1 MAKPRKRK
9 LNEENLFTGKALIE
23 SDIFSDCAWAAS
35 VVLKEDQNYT
45 EKEAWDLI
53 RAFLNRRV
61 G

>member
-1 MAKPRKRK
+1 MAKPRKRELDEK
-9 LNEENLFTGKALIE
+9 NLYTGSALIE
-23 SDIFSDCAWAAS
+23 SGLFSDCAWAAS
-35 VVLKEDQNYT
+35 VILKADQTYT